1 MLKKLKSS
9 LLIAIIAAMLA
20 GCVDQSGSSTKN
32 EELTIA
38 ATSVAVTE
46 ILEKLDVP
54 ASQVVGIPTTES
66 YTVPKKYKNATELG
80 TAMSPDIEILSTLKP
95 DLILSPNSLESDL
108 AAKYEKIGISSSF
121 LNLKSVS
128 GMFKS
133 IEELGKL
140 LDKEKDAEKLVNE
153 FVDYMVLFREKY
165 SNNTSPR
172 VLILMGLPG
181 GSYVVA
187 TESSYVGDLVR
198 LAGATNVYGNGDG
211 QDFINVNAED
221 MLQQIPDIILRTS
234 HAMPEQVMENFKKE
248 FQEND
253 IWGKFSAVQNNKVY
267 DLDNNYFGMSANFNY
282 QKGLEMLEG
291 ILYGTN

>member
-9 LLIAIIAAMLA
+9 LLVLVLTLSFV
-20 GCVDQSGSSTKN
+20 GCVDQSGTSSNNDK
-32 EELTIA
+32 LTIA

-46 ILEKLDVP
+46 ILEVLEVSAD
-54 ASQVVGIPTTES
+54 QVVGIPTTEA
-66 YTVPKKYKNATELG
+66 YTVPKKYQKATELG
-80 TAMSPDIEILSTLKP
+80 TAMAPDMETLSTLKP

-108 AAKYEKIGISSSF
+108 ASKYKKIGISSSF

-140 LDKEKDAEKLVNE
+140 LDKEDKAEELINQ
-153 FVDYMVLFREKY
+153 FVDYMVAFREKY
-165 SNNTSPR
+165 QNQTSPR
-172 VLILMGLPG
+172 ILILMGLPG

-187 TESSYVGDLVR
+187 TESSYVGDLVK
-198 LAGATNVYGNGDG
+198 LAGGTNIYGNGDG
-211 QDFINVNAED
+211 QDFINVNVED
-221 MLQQIPDIILRTS
+221 MLQQNPDIILRTS
-234 HAMPEQVMENFKKE
+234 HAMPEEVTNYFKEE
-248 FQEND
+248 FQENA
-253 IWGKFSAVQNNKVY
+253 IWSQFTAVQNGRVY

-282 QKGLEMLEG
+282 QKALENLEE